1 MIGDTNAILN
11 SYLTTSSVKVAP
23 LIALVAARIYCPR
36 LPHNVTLPA
45 INYFTRGG
53 ESTPY
58 IPGIPEPSV
67 QFDCWADSP
76 IGARQVYRALYNALQ
91 GIQNVNA
98 GSVIVVGS
106 DGNDYSCI
114 LAHTATARNE
124 PITGTNWATY
134 WVATGGTGIG
144 SAWLNGTAY
153 RTTYQI
159 MSAMEEVQ
167 GQDLVDDGGGIG
179 LAAGI
184 PGYFRTMTFFKVMVR
199 AE

>member
-11 SYLTTSSVKVAP
+11 TYLTTSSVKVDP
-23 LIALVAARIYCPR
+23 LIALVASRIYCPR

-45 INYFTRGG
+45 ISYFTRSG

-58 IPGIPEPSV
+58 IPGIIEPSV
-67 QFDCWADSP
+67 QFDCWAETS
-76 IGARQVYRALYNALQ
+76 IAARQVYRALYYALQ

-98 GSVIVVGS
+98 GSVVVVGS

-114 LAHTATARNE
+114 LVHTATARNE
-124 PITGTNWATY
+124 PITGANWATY

-159 MSAMEEVQ
+159 MSAIEEVQ
-167 GQDLVDDGGGIG
+167 GQDLVDDGGGVRQ
-179 LAAGI
+179 AAGI
-184 PGYFRTMTFFKVMVR
+184 PGYFRVLTFFKVMIR